1 LIPFLRGHFL
11 IFVVWLFIFK
21 WMDGGVDM
29 ESLLNA
35 QNYTCKLYHK
45 LANFKTQY
53 G

>member
-1 LIPFLRGHFL
+1 
-11 IFVVWLFIFK
+11 
-21 WMDGGVDM
+21 MDGGVDM

-53 G
+53 GWANMMRVGWIH